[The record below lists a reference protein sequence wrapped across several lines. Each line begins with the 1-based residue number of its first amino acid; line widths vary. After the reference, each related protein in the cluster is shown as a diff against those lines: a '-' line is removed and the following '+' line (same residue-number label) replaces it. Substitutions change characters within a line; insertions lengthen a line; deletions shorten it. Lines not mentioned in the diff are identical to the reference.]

1 MVISNGFIS
10 LTKTEAY
17 REVCRRC
24 SSRVLPVPLPTI
36 DTMTYWLSEDGEIY
50 GCQQYK
56 SFVLTKQLK
65 IERRYKRGCS
75 IRYAIGD
82 SKQSNAYMQNIMYAT
97 FVSHEYIETQNF
109 EFKDNNQY
117 NYHLSN
123 ITPKKAHVTPSE
135 YNNLHELK
143 DVYKKNFNKVVRRI
157 NLRYT
162 TLSEED
168 CKDIAS
174 EAFYYL
180 CKCRRYKPSYFLG
193 IWIHIA
199 LRRAI
204 DFLHIHAR
212 HYTLLDNDI
221 DEDNFDWWHDID
233 NIDKEKIFDTIK
245 SERARYIIQRYIE
258 GYTIQEIA
266 TDTQMASS
274 SVSCSLSRSIKK
286 LRDIYAR

>member
-36 DTMTYWLSEDGEIY
+36 DTMTYWLSEGGEIY

-123 ITPKKAHVTPSE
+123 ITPKKAQVSPLEH
-135 YNNLHELK
+135 NNLHELK
-143 DVYKKNFNKVVRRI
+143 DVYKKYFNKVVRRI
-157 NLRYT
+157 TLRYT
-162 TLSEED
+162 TLSKED

-180 CKCRRYKPSYFLG
+180 CKAGKYKSSYFLG

-199 LRRAI
+199 LKRAI
-204 DFLHIHAR
+204 DFLYVHR
-212 HYTLLDNDI
+212 HYTLHDDDI
-221 DEDNFDWWHDID
+221 KEEDFSWWHNFD
-233 NIDKEKIFDTIK
+233 NIDTEKIFDTIK

-258 GYTIQEIA
+258 GYTIKEIA
-266 TDTQMASS
+266 KETQIASS

-286 LRDIYAR
+286 LRDIYAE

>member
-24 SSRVLPVPLPTI
+24 SSRVLTVPLPTI

-123 ITPKKAHVTPSE
+123 ITLKKAQVSPLEH
-135 YNNLHELK
+135 NNLHELK
-143 DVYKKNFNKVVRRI
+143 DIYKKYFNKVVRRI
-157 NLRYT
+157 TLRYT

-199 LRRAI
+199 LKRAI
-204 DFLHIHAR
+204 DFLYVHTR
-212 HYTLLDNDI
+212 HNTLHDDDI
-221 DEDNFDWWHDID
+221 KEEDFSWWHNFD
-233 NIDKEKIFDTIK
+233 NIDTKKILDTIK
-245 SERARYIIQRYIE
+245 SERARYIIHRYME
-258 GYTIQEIA
+258 GYTIKEIA
-266 TDTQMASS
+266 QETQIASS

-286 LRDIYAR
+286 LKDIYAE